1 MMAFT
6 RPLRRVAVALIVAI
20 PCAVLA
26 TPPDWAPAHG
36 WRKKHDPTYAGYR
49 GYSGREW
56 GSDYGVES
64 GACDRVRVGQVLGG
78 VAGGVVGCVV
88 GSEVSK
94 GSSGTNRNVAI
105 VLGTVIGATIG
116 SEIGR
121 RMDKTDRSC
130 VGQSLELA
138 EVGRSV
144 KWTNPNTRVTYQL
157 TPLADVADAGSCRS
171 FRLVA
176 HGNFGLSEGRTVAC
190 PDVNGV
196 WTLAEDQHVTRR

>member
-1 MMAFT
+1 MKAFPGT
-6 RPLRRVAVALIVAI
+6 LRQAALALIVAI

-26 TPPDWAPAHG
+26 APPDWAPAHG

-49 GYSGREW
+49 GYSGRDW
-56 GSDYGVES
+56 DSDYGIES
-64 GACDRVRVGQVLGG
+64 GACDRSKVGQVLGG
-78 VAGGVVGCVV
+78 VAGGVVGGVI

-94 GSSGTNRNVAI
+94 GSPNANRNIAI
-105 VLGTVIGATIG
+105 VVGTVIGATIG

-130 VGQSLELA
+130 VGHSLELA
-138 EVGRSV
+138 EIGRSV
-144 KWTNPNTRVTYQL
+144 RWTNPNTRVTYQL
-157 TPLADVADAGSCRS
+157 TPLNEVPRQDGCRS

-190 PDVNGV
+190 PDDNGV
-196 WTLAEDQHVTRR
+196 WTLAEDQQLTRR

>member
-1 MMAFT
+1 MKAYT
-6 RPLRRVAVALIVAI
+6 GLLRRAAITLLVAM

-26 TPPDWAPAHG
+26 APPDWAPAHG

-56 GSDYGVES
+56 DSDYGVES
-64 GACDRVRVGQVLGG
+64 GACDRVKVGQVLGG
-78 VAGGVVGCVV
+78 VVGGVAGGVI

-94 GSSGTNRNVAI
+94 GSPDANRTVAI
-105 VLGTVIGATIG
+105 VVGTVIGATIG

-121 RMDKTDRSC
+121 RMDRTDRSC

-138 EVGRSV
+138 GVGRSV
-144 KWTNPNTRVTYQL
+144 KWTNPNTRVSYQL
-157 TPLADVADAGSCRS
+157 TPLGDVANADRCRS

-190 PDVNGV
+190 PDANGV
-196 WTLAEDQHVTRR
+196 WTLADDARVSQR